1 MTKENKLALLVGFVV
16 ILVVG
21 ILLSDHFSLARHQ
34 KPADLLAVND
44 PLVESAAA
52 SAPLID
58 LAPNVPARTAS
69 NSPPTIGA
77 GHPVE
82 PGPIDH
88 ATTIRMPDLQR
99 ERPATV
105 DPLVAAGPTIHQ
117 VRPGESLSSICMR
130 HYGSETPVEQLAL
143 YNDLSD
149 PDLVR
154 VGHRLR
160 LPPIEELTSGGRPVT
175 PAGPASPAAKQIT
188 YVIRPGDC
196 LSEIAQRL
204 LGSAG
209 RWPALYELNRQVI
222 SDPDDI
228 PEGAVIKI
236 PRGGLF

>member
-1 MTKENKLALLVGFVV
+1 MTRENKLALLVGFVV

-21 ILLSDHFSLARHQ
+21 ILLSDHFSIARHQ
-34 KPADLLAVND
+34 KAANLLAVND
-44 PLVESAAA
+44 PLVESTAA

-58 LAPNVPARTAS
+58 LGPKVMVRPVS
-69 NSPPTIGA
+69 NSPPTSADGR
-77 GHPVE
+77 PVE

-88 ATTIRMPDLQR
+88 PTTIRMPDLQHK
-99 ERPATV
+99 RPATV
-105 DPLVAAGPTIHQ
+105 DPLVAAGPTFHQ

-130 HYGSETPVEQLAL
+130 HYGSESPVAQLAL
-143 YNDLSD
+143 HNDLSD

-154 VGHRLR
+154 IGHRLR
-160 LPPIEELTSGGRPVT
+160 LPPIDELTFSGRPVT
-175 PAGPASPAAKQIT
+175 PTGPARHAAKQIT
-188 YVIRPGDC
+188 YTIQPGDC

-209 RWPALYELNRQVI
+209 RWQGLYELNRQVI